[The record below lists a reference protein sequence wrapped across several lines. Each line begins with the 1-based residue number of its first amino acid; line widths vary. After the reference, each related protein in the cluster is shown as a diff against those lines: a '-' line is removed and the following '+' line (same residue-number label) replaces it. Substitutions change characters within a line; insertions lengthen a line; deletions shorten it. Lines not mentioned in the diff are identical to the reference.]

1 MEKELHK
8 LNCGIRWNE
17 EEKGAVIWIPK
28 QSNEEAGECMNREY
42 SETQGMTLH

>member
-8 LNCGIRWNE
+8 LNCGTRWN

-28 QSNEEAGECMNREY
+28 QNNEEAGECMNREE
-42 SETQGMTLH
+42 SETQGTGLP